1 MISAFF
7 NTIQTKIMAAI
18 LVAAITLTGVF
29 YLQKRWAESA
39 EETALAKL
47 ATAKEE
53 LFKKQVEAAGL
64 KIVVTTLED
73 TYKRIAVNLEA
84 ERQIERDID
93 ESAPEDDDNIAPVLR
108 RSLDGVGRMLGNN

>member
-7 NTIQTKIMAAI
+7 NSIQTKIMAVI
-18 LVAAITLTGVF
+18 LVAVLTLTGVF
-29 YLQKRWAESA
+29 YLQKTWAESA
-39 EETALAKL
+39 EAAALAKL
-47 ATAKEE
+47 EATKEE

-64 KIVVTTLED
+64 KIVITTLED

-84 ERQIERDID
+84 EHQIERDID

-108 RSLDGVGRMLGNN
+108 RSLDGVGRMLGND